1 MNKKKLILFLLVSI
15 LTLFVSVACSSEDEA
30 SSTKNEDKQDGK
42 EVVEKTVIDYWHTYG
57 EQEEKVLFNEIKPLF
72 EEEFPQYEL
81 KLTRMPFEGLKQ
93 QVIAAVAGSATPD
106 LMRMD
111 IVWTAEFA
119 ELGALLD
126 VSTLDG
132 FEEVKE
138 QLFEAPMSTNY
149 FDGGYYGLPLNTNT
163 KIAIYNKKLLN
174 EAGFTEPPATMEEL
188 EEAAR
193 GSVAAGSDGG
203 IGILGLGQTW
213 EWLPYFWSLGGTLTN
228 DDFTQ
233 YEGYINSEASISALE
248 TMLGWHKEGLVTP
261 TILNGQPGFWEGIE
275 RDQYMMINDGPWFFS
290 ILGGDPARPDP
301 LDYSVYATIPEG
313 PAGSISPI
321 GGENISIFQ
330 SAKNKEGA
338 WEFLKWMTSEE
349 PQAIMAKGT
358 GLIPTNMVAAQDPK
372 FLEIP
377 YVPFYVEQLQT
388 ALPRTPTPKW
398 SEIEEHI
405 SLNIEM
411 VFRGEMD
418 LREALDDAAAKA
430 DEILADK

>member
-1 MNKKKLILFLLVSI
+1 MLLI
-15 LTLFVSVACSSEDEA
+15 FVSVACSSKEEA
-30 SSTKNEDKQDGK
+30 SSSTNGDNQVDGNG
-42 EVVEKTVIDYWHTYG
+42 EVVERTVIDYWHTYG
-57 EQEEKVLFNEIKPLF
+57 EQEERVLYNEIKPLF

-93 QVIAAVAGSATPD
+93 QVITAVAGSATPD

-119 ELGALLD
+119 EMGALVD

-138 QLFEAPMSTNY
+138 QLFEAPMSTNFY
-149 FDGGYYGLPLNTNT
+149 DGGYYGLPLNTNT
-163 KIAIYNKKLLN
+163 KIAVYNEKLLN

-193 GSVAAGSDGG
+193 ASVAAGSMGG

-233 YEGYINSEASISALE
+233 YEGYLNSEASVNALE
-248 TMLGWHKEGLVTP
+248 TILSWHEEGLVTP

-275 RDQYMMINDGPWFFS
+275 RDHYMMINDGPWYFS
-290 ILGGDPARPDP
+290 ILGSDQARPDP
-301 LDYSVYATIPEG
+301 LDYTVFGLIPEG

-358 GLIPTNMVAAQDPK
+358 GLIPTNMEAAQDAE
-372 FLEIP
+372 FLQIP
-377 YVPFYVEQLQT
+377 YVPYYVEQLQT

-398 SEIEEHI
+398 SEIEEHL

-430 DEILADK
+430 DEYLSK